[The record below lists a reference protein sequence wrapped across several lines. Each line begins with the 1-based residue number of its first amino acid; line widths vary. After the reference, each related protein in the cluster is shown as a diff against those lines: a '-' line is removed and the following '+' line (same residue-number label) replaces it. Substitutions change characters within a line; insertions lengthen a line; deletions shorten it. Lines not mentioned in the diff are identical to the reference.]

1 MDATIRSPKKT
12 RSSFFRS
19 PLLRRALLLGI
30 LLAMPTAP
38 AGWAGASE
46 IQTIDAEG
54 FDRLIRDGAAPLT
67 IVSFM
72 TAWCGPCRAELPNLI
87 KIQRKFEEDGLRLL
101 GLSLDEKADA
111 LRPILQTAGASFPVY
126 WAGRKPVEKY
136 GIQGIPL
143 LYFIQGDQ
151 IVDRKVGLHSAKE
164 LEKRVRALLPGVPAE
179 PPPDPAA
186 ESTESEKPPLPPG
199 AFSP

>member
-1 MDATIRSPKKT
+1 MPFP
-12 RSSFFRS
+12 SSSANSLFPFFR
-19 PLLRRALLLGI
+19 PALLAGLFLAI
-30 LLAMPTAP
+30 LTASVGF
-38 AGWAGASE
+38 ARASE
-46 IQTIDAEG
+46 IQTIDADG

-67 IVSFM
+67 VVSFM

-87 KIQRKFEEDGLRLL
+87 KIQRKFERDGLRLV
-101 GLSLDEKADA
+101 GLSLDQKADA
-111 LRPILQTAGASFPVY
+111 LRPILKKAKANFPVY

-151 IVDRKVGLHSAKE
+151 IVDRKVGLHSAEE
-164 LEKRVRALLPGVPAE
+164 LEKRVRTLLPGVSSAPPKE
-179 PPPDPAA
+179 PQTADPA
-186 ESTESEKPPLPPG
+186 SVKPPLPPG

>member
-1 MDATIRSPKKT
+1 MDATIRFPKK
-12 RSSFFRS
+12 FRS
-19 PLLRRALLLGI
+19 ALLRRALVLGI
-30 LLAMPTAP
+30 FLAALTAP

-46 IQTIDAEG
+46 IRTIDADG

-87 KIQRKFEEDGLRLL
+87 RIQRKYERNGLRLL
-101 GLSLDEKADA
+101 GLSLDESADA
-111 LRPILQTAGASFPVY
+111 LRPILKTAGANFPVY

-143 LYFIQGDQ
+143 LYFIRGDQ
-151 IVDRKVGLHSAKE
+151 IVDRKVGLHSARE
-164 LEKRVRALLPGVPAE
+164 LEKRVRTLLPNVPAE
-179 PPPDPAA
+179 SPKDQSAEDPA
-186 ESTESEKPPLPPG
+186 SEKPPLPPG

>member
-1 MDATIRSPKKT
+1 MDATIRFPKK
-12 RSSFFRS
+12 FRS
-19 PLLRRALLLGI
+19 PFLRRALLLG
-30 LLAMPTAP
+30 LFLAALTAS
-38 AGWAGASE
+38 AGLAGASE
-46 IQTIDAEG
+46 IQTIDAEE

-67 IVSFM
+67 VVSFM

-87 KIQRKFEEDGLRLL
+87 QIQRKFERDGLRML

-111 LRPILQTAGASFPVY
+111 LRPILKKADANFPVY

-164 LEKRVRALLPGVPAE
+164 LENRVRTLLPGVSAE
-179 PPPDPAA
+179 PRPEDPSAETPD
-186 ESTESEKPPLPPG
+186 SEKPPLPPG

>member
-1 MDATIRSPKKT
+1 MPFPP
-12 RSSFFRS
+12 SSANILFPFFR
-19 PLLRRALLLGI
+19 PAFWLGLSLAI
-30 LLAMPTAP
+30 LTAP
-38 AGWAGASE
+38 VGFARAVE

-87 KIQRKFEEDGLRLL
+87 QIQRKFERDGLRLL

-111 LRPILQTAGASFPVY
+111 LRPILKKADANFPVY

-151 IVDRKVGLHSAKE
+151 IVDRKVGLHSVKE
-164 LEKRVRALLPGVPAE
+164 LEKRVRTLLPNVPSE
-179 PPPDPAA
+179 PPPSEDPA
-186 ESTESEKPPLPPG
+186 SEKPPLPPG
-199 AFSP
+199 TFSP